1 MKISFHG
8 AARTVTGSKHII
20 HLNNGKKILLD
31 CGLFQ
36 GLREKTRMYNSDLGF
51 DAKEITHVILSHAH
65 IDHSGLLP
73 KLVKDGFEGKIWC
86 TPATASLAQILLA
99 DSAYI
104 QEADVT
110 YVNKKRAK
118 QGLQYL
124 SPIYKISDAQR
135 VFPMIRT
142 LDYDEKLEIDN
153 DIEIMLTDAGH
164 ILGSACVHLSLQENG
179 KNVQVT
185 FSGDVGRYRDII
197 LKSPSKFP
205 QADYIILESTYGNS
219 LHDDFRS
226 ANEELL
232 DHIEE
237 VCVKQGG
244 KIIIPAFS
252 VGRTQ
257 EILYDLNMLELEN
270 RLPNI
275 EYYVDSPLSNKA
287 TSIIKEHPECY
298 NKRVQEILKRDSD
311 PFGFKGLTFITKAD
325 DSKALNSRENPAV
338 IISAS
343 GMADAGR
350 VKHHIANN
358 ISDEKNLILIVGY
371 CEPNSLGAR
380 LARGD
385 EKVRIFREEYQVK
398 AKVASI
404 RSMSAHADY
413 DDLCQFLACQ
423 NPKAVDKLFLVH
435 GDYEVQ
441 KDFARK
447 LVKKGFHDVVIPEM
461 HETIGLGV

>member
-20 HLNNGKKILLD
+20 HLKNGKKILLD

-36 GLREKTRMYNSDLGF
+36 GLREKTRIYNSDLGF
-51 DAKEITHVILSHAH
+51 DAKEIDHVLLSHAH

-73 KLVKDGFEGKIWC
+73 KLVKDGFQGKIWC
-86 TPATASLAQILLA
+86 TAATASLAKILLT

-104 QEADVT
+104 QEADVS

-118 QGLQYL
+118 QGLQYIA
-124 SPIYKISDAQR
+124 PIYTVADAEK
-135 VFPMIRT
+135 VYPMLKT
-142 LDYDEKLEIDN
+142 LDYDKKVKIDD
-153 DIEIMLTDAGH
+153 DIEILFTDAGH
-164 ILGSACVHLSLQENG
+164 ILGSASVHLSIKENG
-179 KNVQVT
+179 KPVNVS

-219 LHDDFRS
+219 LHSDFRL

-232 DHIEE
+232 EHINE
-237 VCVKQGG
+237 VCVKKGG
-244 KIIIPAFS
+244 RIIIPAFS

-275 EYYVDSPLSNKA
+275 NYFVDSPLSNKA
-287 TSIIKEHPECY
+287 TAVIKEHPECY

-311 PFGFKGLTFITKAD
+311 PFGFKGLKFITKAE
-325 DSKALNSRENPAV
+325 DSKALNSRRDPMV

-350 VKHHIANN
+350 VKHHIANS
-358 ISDEKNLILIVGY
+358 ISDERNLILIVGY

-380 LARGD
+380 LVRGD
-385 EKVRIFREEYQVK
+385 EKVRIFREEYNVK

-413 DDLCQFLACQ
+413 DDLCQYLACQ
-423 NPKAVDKLFLVH
+423 NPRDVKKLFLVH
-435 GDYEVQ
+435 GEYEVQ
-441 KDFARK
+441 HEFARR
-447 LVKKGFHDVVIPEM
+447 LVKKGFRDVVIPDM
-461 HETIGLGV
+461 HQTVGLGI